1 MAAKSPSDKA
11 KPGPKTRKSRNN
23 VSEESQKVSENVGLD
38 SDIVKSDEKEG
49 GPKKIG
55 RPTIFTQAL
64 ADAICERI
72 SEGESLRKISRDDDM
87 PPAGTILRWVAHDP
101 IFREQYE
108 AAMEQRAEYLF
119 EEMFEIADETKLDTI
134 ETETGERPNAEW
146 ISRSRLRVDV
156 RKWALSKMMPKKYG
170 DKLQVG
176 GAEDLPPLNKM
187 SDADLEKKIAERLA
201 ALKGK

>member
-1 MAAKSPSDKA
+1 MAN
-11 KPGPKTRKSRNN
+11 RKSKNN
-23 VSEESQKVSENVGLD
+23 SD
-38 SDIVKSDEKEG
+38 PDIVKSDEKED

-55 RPTIFTQAL
+55 RPTIFTQEL
-64 ADAICERI
+64 ADNICERI
-72 SEGESLRKISRDDDM
+72 AGGESLRKISRDDDM
-87 PPAGTILRWVAHDP
+87 PPVGTVLRWVAHDP

-170 DKLQVG
+170 DKIQVG

-201 ALKGK
+201 ALKG

>member
-1 MAAKSPSDKA
+1 MAAKSPSDKS
-11 KPGPKTRKSRNN
+11 KPGPKACKTRNN
-23 VSEESQKVSENVGLD
+23 VSEDSQKVSENVEKHQG
-38 SDIVKSDEKEG
+38 SVKYDRRHDN
-49 GPKKIG
+49 PG
-55 RPTIFTQAL
+55 RPTIFTQEL
-64 ADAICERI
+64 ADKICERI
-72 SEGESLRKISRDDDM
+72 ANGDSLRKISRDEDM
-87 PPAGTILRWVAHDP
+87 PPAGTVLRWVAHDL

>member
-11 KPGPKTRKSRNN
+11 NPGPKTRKSRNN
-23 VSEESQKVSENVGLD
+23 VSEESQKVSENVEKHPE
-38 SDIVKSDEKEG
+38 SVKYDRRHDN
-49 GPKKIG
+49 PG
-55 RPTIFTQAL
+55 RPTIFTQEL
-64 ADAICERI
+64 ADKICERI
-72 SEGESLRKISRDDDM
+72 ANGDSLRKISRDEDM
-87 PPAGTILRWVAHDP
+87 PPAGTVLRWVAHDL

-119 EEMFEIADETKLDTI
+119 EEMFEIADETNLDTI